1 MIDDPVPTALEVAA
15 RLERL
20 GIDYWLGGSLASSIH
35 GEPRSTHDVD
45 FVAEIG
51 LEHVEGLVHAFEGD
65 FFVDEEFIRGAVMR
79 REAFQLV
86 RKESYQRIDVF
97 VMKNEPF
104 AREQKLRRKR
114 QVIDPDAGLEL
125 WVTTAEDIV
134 LQKLAWFRKG
144 GEVSDMQWR
153 DVLGVL
159 KSNSNLDRTHLER
172 WASDLGVADL
182 LDRALSE
189 AGLG

>member
-51 LEHVEGLVHAFEGD
+51 LEHVEGLVHAFAGD

-86 RKESYQRIDVF
+86 RKEGYQRIDVF

-144 GEVSDMQWR
+144 GEVSEMQWR

-159 KSNSNLDRTHLER
+159 KSNPRLDRAHLDR

-182 LDRALSE
+182 LDRARSE